1 VSPSPAPRPATRL
14 EEPLRERIRRHLAAF
29 PRRAVADPELRPA
42 AVAVTL
48 VDDEEG
54 RACFLLTR
62 RSATLRAHGGQWA
75 LPGGRLDPGEDAP
88 VAALRELA
96 EELGL
101 VLDAGAVLGLLDDYP
116 TRSGF
121 RITPVVAWGGPD
133 VHLEP
138 DPAEVAAAFRV
149 PLDALEAP
157 GVPRFRHIPE
167 SERPVVSIPIA
178 RVGAE
183 IHAPTAAV
191 LYQLREVAL
200 HGRPTRVGHLEQPV
214 FAWR

>member
-1 VSPSPAPRPATRL
+1 MPTGEDATDGLRL
-14 EEPLRERIRRHLAAF
+14 DAALRERVARHLVAF
-29 PRRAVADPELRPA
+29 PRRSVEAGGLRAA
-42 AVAVTL
+42 AVAVAL
-48 VDDEEG
+48 VDDAEG

-62 RSATLRAHGGQWA
+62 RSASLRAHGGQWA
-75 LPGGRLDPGEDAP
+75 LPGGRLDPGEDA
-88 VAALRELA
+88 VAAALRELH

-101 VLDAGAVLGLLDDYP
+101 ALGRESVLGLLDDYP

-121 RITPVVAWGGPD
+121 RITPVVVWGGAGVQVD
-133 VHLEP
+133 P

-149 PLDALEAP
+149 PLEALEAP
-157 GVPRFRHIPE
+157 GVPRFRRIPE

-200 HGRPTRVGHLEQPV
+200 HGRPTRVEHLEQPV